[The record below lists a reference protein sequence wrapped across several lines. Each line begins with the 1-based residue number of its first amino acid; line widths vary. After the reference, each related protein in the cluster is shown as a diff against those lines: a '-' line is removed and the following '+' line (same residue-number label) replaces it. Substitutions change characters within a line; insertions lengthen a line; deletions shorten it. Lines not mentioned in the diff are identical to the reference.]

1 MSTVKSTDVKDN
13 FKEYKVIQKE
23 KTFSTKKERNSGIE
37 LLKIIAIVLIVI
49 SHVVYT
55 LKTVNPYISYN
66 GYVVDLSI
74 ATADIWKFILAI
86 FSYFG
91 ALGNSIFF
99 ICSAWFL
106 LRSSK
111 YNK

>member
-86 FSYFG
+86 FHI
-91 ALGNSIFF
+91 LV
-99 ICSAWFL
+99 
-106 LRSSK
+106 R
-111 YNK
+111 

>member
-66 GYVVDLSI
+66 GYVVVYRLQQPI
-74 ATADIWKFILAI
+74 YGNLYLLFFHILV
-86 FSYFG
+86 
-91 ALGNSIFF
+91 
-99 ICSAWFL
+99 
-106 LRSSK
+106 R
-111 YNK
+111 

>member
-49 SHVVYT
+49 FTCCLYT
-55 LKTVNPYISYN
+55 KTVNPYIS
-66 GYVVDLSI
+66 
-74 ATADIWKFILAI
+74 
-86 FSYFG
+86 
-91 ALGNSIFF
+91 
-99 ICSAWFL
+99 
-106 LRSSK
+106 
-111 YNK
+111 

>member
-55 LKTVNPYISYN
+55 LKTVNPYISDE
-66 GYVVDLSI
+66 VHRRQ
-74 ATADIWKFILAI
+74 
-86 FSYFG
+86 
-91 ALGNSIFF
+91 
-99 ICSAWFL
+99 
-106 LRSSK
+106 RSSGLMLSCLL
-111 YNK
+111 

>member
-66 GYVVDLSI
+66 GYVVD
-74 ATADIWKFILAI
+74 FIDC
-86 FSYFG
+86 
-91 ALGNSIFF
+91 NSRYMEIYTCYFF
-99 ICSAWFL
+99 IFWCVRKFYFL
-106 LRSSK
+106 YMFCMVFVAFFK
-111 YNK
+111 V